1 MASNE
6 TGYRWQK
13 LPDVAGFASMATL
26 NEAARELIESGALA
40 HLVTINPDGSPQ
52 VAIVWVGLDG
62 DELIAGHLAGSQQK
76 LGNIRRDPRV
86 AVSFEGSGST
96 YGMRHHLV
104 VHGTAYVTEGGAPEL
119 LHRLAQTYI
128 GPGTDF
134 PLMPNPPAGFIS
146 HIRVERIGG
155 MGPWV

>member
-1 MASNE
+1 MFFNSDPLEVDGLNE

-13 LPDVAGFASMATL
+13 LPDVARFASMATL

-96 YGMRHHLV
+96 
-104 VHGTAYVTEGGAPEL
+104 
-119 LHRLAQTYI
+119 
-128 GPGTDF
+128 
-134 PLMPNPPAGFIS
+134 
-146 HIRVERIGG
+146 
-155 MGPWV
+155 